1 MSGKV
6 VAGSASQGYSRG
18 ASPYAHGAA
27 AAGQPN
33 SGSDGTE
40 LPVSVVSPA
49 DTPPAGVTSPGPALE
64 SDAVGSSTPAP
75 ARDGTPF
82 DPVNRAAH
90 YNTHASGVEC
100 IEISEHLCANL
111 AQALQYVWRAPY
123 KGRMQEDLAKAR
135 WFIVRE
141 CARRQ
146 AMAGTYLPTLD
157 FELNARF
164 FKVARHEGP
173 TEFGAFV
180 SHIRRAHF
188 GPAYDVGPL
197 HWALDELTMMVIPGR
212 RWWA

>member
-6 VAGSASQGYSRG
+6 VAGSASQGTIGG

-27 AAGQPN
+27 AAESSN
-33 SGSDGTE
+33 SGSDGIE
-40 LPVSVVSPA
+40 LPSSVVDPA
-49 DTPPAGVTSPGPALE
+49 DVPPAGVTSPGRALE
-64 SDAVGSSTPAP
+64 SDALQGTPAP
-75 ARDGTPF
+75 ARDGTH
-82 DPVNRAAH
+82 DPVNRPAH
-90 YNTHASGVEC
+90 YTAHRSGVEC

-164 FKVARHEGP
+164 FKVAAYEGP

-188 GPAYDVGPL
+188 GPVYDVGPL

>member
-6 VAGSASQGYSRG
+6 VAGSASQGTIGG

-27 AAGQPN
+27 AAESSN
-33 SGSDGTE
+33 SGSDGIE
-40 LPVSVVSPA
+40 LPSSVVDPA
-49 DTPPAGVTSPGPALE
+49 DVPPAGVTSPGRALE
-64 SDAVGSSTPAP
+64 GDAVGSSTPAP
-75 ARDGTPF
+75 ARDGTH
-82 DPVNRAAH
+82 DPVNRPAH
-90 YNTHASGVEC
+90 YTAHSSGVEC

-123 KGRMQEDLAKAR
+123 KGRMAEDLAKAR

-146 AMAGTYLPTLD
+146 SMAGTYLPTLD

-164 FKVARHEGP
+164 FKVAAAEGN

-188 GPAYDVGPL
+188 GPVYDVGPL

>member
-6 VAGSASQGYSRG
+6 VAGSASRGTIGG

-33 SGSDGTE
+33 SGSDGIE
-40 LPVSVVSPA
+40 LPSSVVDPA
-49 DTPPAGVTSPGPALE
+49 DVPPAGVTSPGRALE
-64 SDAVGSSTPAP
+64 GDAVGSSTPAP
-75 ARDGTPF
+75 ARDGTH
-82 DPVNRAAH
+82 DPVNRPAH
-90 YNTHASGVEC
+90 YTAHSSGVEC

-123 KGRMQEDLAKAR
+123 KGRMAEDLAKAR

-146 AMAGTYLPTLD
+146 SMAGTYLPTLD

-164 FKVARHEGP
+164 FKVAAAEGN

-188 GPAYDVGPL
+188 GPVYDVGPL

>member
-1 MSGKV
+1 MSGEV

-49 DTPPAGVTSPGPALE
+49 DTPPAGVTSPGRALE
-64 SDAVGSSTPAP
+64 STPFQGTPAP
-75 ARDGTPF
+75 ARDGTH
-82 DPVNRAAH
+82 DQVNRPAH
-90 YNTHASGVEC
+90 YTAHPSGVEC

-123 KGRMQEDLAKAR
+123 KGRMAEDLAKAR

-146 AMAGTYLPTLD
+146 NMAGTYLPTLD

-164 FKVARHEGP
+164 FKVAAAEGN

-188 GPAYDVGPL
+188 GPVYDVGPL
-197 HWALDELTMMVIPGR
+197 HWALDELTIMVIPGR